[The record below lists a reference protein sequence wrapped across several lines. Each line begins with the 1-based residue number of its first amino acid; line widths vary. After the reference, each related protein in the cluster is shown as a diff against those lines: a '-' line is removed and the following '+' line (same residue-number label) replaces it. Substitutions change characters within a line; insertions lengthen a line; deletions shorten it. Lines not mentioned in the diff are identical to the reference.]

1 MGHAMSADVA
11 TALTGRRVLVTGG
24 SGFLGS
30 HLLRALVAG
39 GARVHAIVRPSTA
52 TAWSAHGVDTHVCDL
67 LDPAAL
73 AHTTRLA
80 DPECVFHL
88 AAYGTT
94 GSQPDE
100 ARMLAVNV
108 TGTRNLWDAL
118 EQRPCRVIQTGTCAE
133 YGDVRGPIPE
143 THVCQPRFAYP
154 ASVHAAVTWSQARGF
169 ETGREVVILR
179 PFGPFGPDD
188 RPERLLPAVIQRLVS
203 GQRAPVS
210 AGDQLR
216 DYSYVADH
224 VTAILLAASCPLPR
238 PVAVYNVGTGN
249 PVTVRALIE
258 MVARE
263 IGGDAPGRVDFG
275 ARPVGRHEPAEMYA
289 DMSSIA
295 RDLGYAPAID
305 LREGVRRTVAAYRA
319 GLVQDAGNAPNAAR

>member
-1 MGHAMSADVA
+1 MSADPA
-11 TALTGRRVLVTGG
+11 AAFAGRRVLVTGG

-52 TAWSAHGVDTHVCDL
+52 AAWSAHGVDAHVCDL
-67 LDPAAL
+67 LDTVAL
-73 AHTTRLA
+73 ARTARLA

-94 GSQPDE
+94 GSQQDE

-133 YGDVRGPIPE
+133 YGHVRGPIPE

-154 ASVHAAVTWSQARGF
+154 ASIHAAVTWSQARGF

-179 PFGPFGPDD
+179 PFGPFGPGD
-188 RPERLLPAVIQRLVS
+188 RPERLLPSVIQRLVS
-203 GQRAPVS
+203 GQRVPVS

-216 DYSYVADH
+216 DYSYVSDH
-224 VTAILLAASCPLPR
+224 VTAMLLAASCRLPR
-238 PVAVYNVGTGN
+238 PVAVYNIGTGT

-258 MVARE
+258 MAAGE
-263 IGGDAPGRVDFG
+263 IGADALRRVDFG
-275 ARPVGRHEPAEMYA
+275 AKPVGRHEPAEMYA
-289 DMSSIA
+289 DISSIA

-305 LREGVRRTVAAYRA
+305 LREGLRRTVAAYRA
-319 GLVQDAGNAPNAAR
+319 GAVQDAGNARNAAS